1 MIRKAWAA
9 TASLALILMMA
20 AGCQSSAGSTISASA
35 AGETTIYGQVT
46 AIDGSSI
53 TLALATMSQNAPS
66 GEMPSGEMPS
76 GEMPSG
82 DMPAMPSDGSI
93 PSEGAQPSGSQ
104 DTDAVSSATQNT
116 EGEQPSGE
124 APSMPSGGQ
133 GGQRGGVELTG
144 EEQTITISDNT
155 AITIQSRDGSTEG
168 TLSDIEA
175 GDILSVTMSGNSV
188 TAITI
193 MQMGGGMAGGQPGG
207 GMGGPDNSGA
217 APSGMASPET
227 SSEV

>member
-53 TLALATMSQNAPS
+53 TLALATVSQNA
-66 GEMPSGEMPS
+66 PSGEMPS

-124 APSMPSGGQ
+124 VPSMPSGGQ

-168 TLSDIEA
+168 ALSDIEV

-193 MQMGGGMAGGQPGG
+193 MQLGGGMAGGQPGG
-207 GMGGPDNSGA
+207 GMGGPDSSGA